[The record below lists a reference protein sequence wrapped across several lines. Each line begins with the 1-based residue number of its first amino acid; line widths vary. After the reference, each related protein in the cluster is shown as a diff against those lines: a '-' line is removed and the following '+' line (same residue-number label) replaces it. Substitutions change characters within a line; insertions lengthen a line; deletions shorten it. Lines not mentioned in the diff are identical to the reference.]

1 MRKSKL
7 SVHTPCEELICAVDT
22 VVDAATYVATT
33 GSNLIFC
40 IAVCAGVSVVVVVVV
55 VVIGGDGGAAA
66 ATAAAAAA
74 AAAADVHWG
83 CGGGTAGKSAHILK
97 ISRSSHSGPD
107 SSATRVIVAVRIR
120 AANNASTDTTKESI
134 APPSASSAAI
144 LVTNGA
150 ALQTSAVDL

>member
-1 MRKSKL
+1 MRKSKR

-40 IAVCAGVSVVVVVVV
+40 IAVCAGVPVVVV

-66 ATAAAAAA
+66 TT

-83 CGGGTAGKSAHILK
+83 CGSGTAGKSAHILK
-97 ISRSSHSGPD
+97 ISRSSHSDPD
-107 SSATRVIVAVRIR
+107 SSAARVIVAIRIR
-120 AANNASTDTTKESI
+120 AANNASSDTTKQSI
-134 APPSASSAAI
+134 ASPSAPSAAI